1 MNFLMIC
8 VLLMVIFNFA
18 ALSIFGYIAAILY
31 AIYLIYQIVDII
43 YHKYIKRDYWFIL
56 YFFSKFY

>member
-43 YHKYIKRDYWFIL
+43 YHKYIKRDY
-56 YFFSKFY
+56 